1 MNNFRNV
8 MSISNYIIEFE
19 CLYNKIKNFNMAL
32 PAGIL
37 AYKFLNNANISKQ
50 HEELVHT
57 TL

>member
-1 MNNFRNV
+1 MNNFRNL

-37 AYKFLNNANISKQ
+37 AYKF
-50 HEELVHT
+50 
-57 TL
+57 

>member
-1 MNNFRNV
+1 MNNFRNL

-37 AYKFLNNANISKQ
+37 PYKFLNNANISKQ
-50 HEELVHT
+50 HEELVRT